1 MNLFSEVVQS
11 HSDVDE
17 VQAGSIGLSVVH
29 VQVKSSSYS
38 RSTCSILSFHLVL

>member
-29 VQVKSSSYS
+29 VQVKSSYS